1 MANTAHSQIQ
11 AATVISGTPMIKW
24 SNLASTYKP
33 ADWVYF
39 TAAVTATHL
48 DSDAA
53 AICNFVKPFQLEFK
67 PRVIGSTMARKDSDD
82 TYLATDSVPVI
93 LGSRVPAFITT
104 VAKIT
109 DPSGT
114 KYGGHAFMASTT
126 AGDIDLMADWTAS
139 TTFYPRSRFIINGFN
154 PDTIVSSDTYMK
166 FVWT

>member
-1 MANTAHSQIQ
+1 MANTAHSQIS
-11 AATVISGTPMIKW
+11 AGTVISGTPMIKW

-48 DSDAA
+48 DSDV
-53 AICNFVKPFQLEFK
+53 AICNFGKPFQLEYK
-67 PRVIGSTMARKDSDD
+67 PRIIGSTMARKDCDD
-82 TYLATDSVPVI
+82 TYLAADLVPVI

-104 VAKIT
+104 IAKVT

-114 KYGGHAFMASTT
+114 KYAGHAFMASAT

-139 TTFYPRSRFIINGFN
+139 TSFYPRIRYIINGFN

-166 FVWT
+166 FVWS

>member
-11 AATVISGTPMIKW
+11 AATVISGTPMIRW

-48 DSDAA
+48 NSAT
-53 AICNFVKPFQLEFK
+53 AICNFGKPFCLEFK
-67 PRVIGSTMARKDSDD
+67 PRVSTAMARKDCDD
-82 TYLATDSVPVI
+82 TYLAADLVPVI

-104 VAKIT
+104 VSKNA

-114 KYGGHAFMASTT
+114 IYPGHAWMASST
-126 AGDIDLMADWTAS
+126 AGSIGLMADWTAS
-139 TTFYPRSRFIINGFN
+139 TTFYPRIRFIINGFN
-154 PDTIVSSDTYMK
+154 PDTMVTSDTYQK
-166 FVWT
+166 LVWT